1 LVKFVQAGP
10 SLALGCGAHPP
21 AAGEGSAI
29 GTGSKQKACI
39 YWAIGALMATL
50 FLLALKATQYFRFE
64 NSDDILLVKAFMGY
78 EGGVPAGFSLY
89 VHTLLA
95 RPLQGLSLLFPG
107 VAWFSWLQLAL
118 LWLGAAVLCR
128 AITVCSARV
137 IPLPVSFLPA
147 ACFLAVFAVFPSCR
161 INYTTTASLAGA
173 AAVAQLLTVPF
184 GEDNRRRILLAALPS
199 IGLLACCYALR
210 WPSAL
215 PALAF
220 WLLALWLR
228 GRWPSIWR
236 VLLLAALTF
245 AVLAGGRALEIR
257 LLNQEAYADWN
268 DARTRLMDY
277 HEPAFDLAGEAELES
292 IGWSRAE
299 LELVRE
305 WYFMDANITAEAL
318 HKLADVHQNAEAP
331 GGAWRAAA
339 KNLVDFYTQNPAYG
353 LAMGVLTV
361 LCLCCALP
369 GAFGGERHA
378 RRRWAAALALAAA
391 LGLQAYLALQGRLLS
406 RAIDT
411 VLFPCAGFLFCLM
424 PGAARFH
431 GLQKPAAALLALL
444 LLAGAGLSAAR
455 FLDIRRQ
462 LHAKPDTVSPAR
474 QAALEAYGLEH
485 PDCLILY
492 GPNLLRDTRLFP
504 DVSQGIPA
512 NLMIW
517 GDWYCR
523 TPSWYG
529 QLARF
534 GVDGPSFAAAGFL
547 RDNIRLAVAADAPPQ
562 AFLTYLE
569 EGAGSYTCR
578 LADQRGDI
586 RFFEFIAGE

>member
-1 LVKFVQAGP
+1 
-10 SLALGCGAHPP
+10 
-21 AAGEGSAI
+21 
-29 GTGSKQKACI
+29 
-39 YWAIGALMATL
+39 MATF

-107 VAWFSWLQLAL
+107 IAWFSWLQMAF
-118 LWLGAAVLCR
+118 LWISAAVLCSSML
-128 AITVCSARV
+128 ACSAKYM
-137 IPLPVSFLPA
+137 PLPAGLLLA
-147 ACFLAVFAVFPSCR
+147 ACFLAAFAVFPACR
-161 INYTTTASLAGA
+161 INYTTTASLLGA
-173 AAVAQLLTVPF
+173 AAVAQLLTVRF
-184 GEDNRRRILLAALPS
+184 DETRHGKVLLAALPS

-215 PALAF
+215 PALVF

-228 GRWPSIWR
+228 GRWTSIWR
-236 VLLLAALTF
+236 VLALAALVF

-277 HEPAFDLAGEAELES
+277 NEQAFDLAGDAELES

-305 WYFMDANITAEAL
+305 WYFMDENITAEAL
-318 HKLADVHQNAEAP
+318 TKLADVHQNAEPP
-331 GGAWRAAA
+331 GSAWRAALP
-339 KNLVDFYTQNPAYG
+339 NLAGFYAQNPAYG
-353 LAMGVLTV
+353 LAMGLLAI
-361 LCLCCALP
+361 LCLCGALP
-369 GAFGGERHA
+369 ATFDGEMNSRK
-378 RRRWAAALALAAA
+378 RLAAILAPAVALA
-391 LGLQAYLALQGRLLS
+391 LQAYLATQGRILS
-406 RAIDT
+406 RAIDA
-411 VLFPCAGFLFCLM
+411 VLFPCAAFLFCLL
-424 PGAARFH
+424 PGAPRLH
-431 GLQKPAAALLALL
+431 KQPKPLAALLALL
-444 LLAGAGLSAAR
+444 LAGVGLAGAR
-455 FLDIRRQ
+455 FLTIRKQ
-462 LHAKPDTVSPAR
+462 LQARPDTISPTR

-485 PDCLILY
+485 PDRLILY

-534 GVDGPSFAAAGFL
+534 GVDGASFTAACFPRNNL
-547 RDNIRLAVAADAPPQ
+547 LLAVAADEPPG

-569 EGAGSYTCR
+569 EGAGAYAYR

-586 RFFEFIAGE
+586 RFFAFWAEE